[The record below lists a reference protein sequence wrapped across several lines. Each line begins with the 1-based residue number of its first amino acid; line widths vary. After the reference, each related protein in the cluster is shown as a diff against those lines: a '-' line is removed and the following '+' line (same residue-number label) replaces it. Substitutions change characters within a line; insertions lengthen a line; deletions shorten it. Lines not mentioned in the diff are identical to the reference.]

1 MIKIEESKVEQLTVL
16 WLAYLHLM
24 QKIGLLANEAILI
37 KEQIKILEG
46 KEEWQN

>member
-1 MIKIEESKVEQLTVL
+1 MIEIKGNKTEQLTIL
-16 WLAYLHLM
+16 WLSYFHLM

-46 KEEWQN
+46 ETECRN